1 MISIACDTGKL
12 RSNTYI
18 IHNIATGTVRTLDVG
33 LLKKYNHDP
42 LMSDFEVAM
51 GDEQRYVVEAIVK
64 HRITGNKKTKKGYEF
79 LVKFEGYPPEW
90 QTYHNL
96 TDIVVFQEYCRD
108 KRLHLFVR

>member
-1 MISIACDTGKL
+1 MQPEWLGPATITGKL

-51 GDEQRYVVEAIVK
+51 GDEQRYVVEAIMK
-64 HRITGNKKTKKGYEF
+64 HRITGNKKTNF
-79 LVKFEGYPPEW
+79 TLS
-90 QTYHNL
+90 T
-96 TDIVVFQEYCRD
+96 
-108 KRLHLFVR
+108 